1 MEGISY
7 ETDSDGNLKV
17 FNVEHNDYGLWLN
30 TNYDNPDN
38 VWNASNRWVFRRN
51 FRYFSRLRRE
61 FCFLGQISL
70 SFWSN
75 RLAFYRSP
83 ATSAKDLNI
92 F

>member
-7 ETDSDGNLKV
+7 ETDSDGNPKV
-17 FNVEHNDYGLWLN
+17 FNIEHNDDGLWLN

-38 VWNASNRWVFRRN
+38 VWNASHRWVFRRN